1 MLLCN
6 LTIRRIELSAVS
18 LEKKQ
23 AQLLGSLCYSFP
35 DLARNFVRQ
44 NVRLHELFSEKKVD
58 FSQIKK
64 VIFSRLKFILDYQQ
78 VIDSVLTTRYFFEQL
93 ESLYAQHDTS
103 KPLYYSNHQRESGPS
118 DIILSFF
125 PGGRR
130 SPEAQALNVLSKSNF
145 FTVSL
150 YACENYQKEDTRLFA
165 LSSP

>member
-1 MLLCN
+1 MA
-6 LTIRRIELSAVS
+6 LT

-23 AQLLGSLCYSFP
+23 AQLLSSLCYSFP
-35 DLARNFVRQ
+35 DLARYFVRQ
-44 NVRLHELFSEKKVD
+44 NARLHELLSEKKVN

-64 VIFSRLKFILDYQQ
+64 VMFSRLKFILDYQQ
-78 VIDSVLTTRYFFEQL
+78 VIDSALTTRYFFQQF
-93 ESLYAQHDTS
+93 ESLYAQYDTS
-103 KPLYYSNHQRESGPS
+103 KPLYYSNQRREAGPS

-150 YACENYQKEDTRLFA
+150 YACENFEKDDTRLLA